1 MALQELWEEAVKFPS
16 LFLPFGGAWDLKE
29 VGEEIGKEWK
39 WSEYCS
45 NYKEAT
51 SKKTSF
57 KNMVDLKSSLN
68 NSDVEGFSK
77 TEVDIIGNT
86 TELSN
91 STNSLEAN
99 ISLELKEPFVVQNG
113 KVSNE

>member
-1 MALQELWEEAVKFPS
+1 
-16 LFLPFGGAWDLKE
+16 
-29 VGEEIGKEWK
+29 
-39 WSEYCS
+39 
-45 NYKEAT
+45 
-51 SKKTSF
+51 
-57 KNMVDLKSSLN
+57 MVDLKSSLN

-77 TEVDIIGNT
+77 MEVKIFGNT

-91 STNSLEAN
+91 GTNSLEAN

>member
-1 MALQELWEEAVKFPS
+1 
-16 LFLPFGGAWDLKE
+16 
-29 VGEEIGKEWK
+29 
-39 WSEYCS
+39 
-45 NYKEAT
+45 
-51 SKKTSF
+51 
-57 KNMVDLKSSLN
+57 MVDLKSRLN

-77 TEVDIIGNT
+77 TEVDIFGNT

-91 STNSLEAN
+91 GTNSLEAN

>member
-1 MALQELWEEAVKFPS
+1 
-16 LFLPFGGAWDLKE
+16 
-29 VGEEIGKEWK
+29 
-39 WSEYCS
+39 
-45 NYKEAT
+45 
-51 SKKTSF
+51 
-57 KNMVDLKSSLN
+57 MVDLKSSLN

-77 TEVDIIGNT
+77 TEVDIFGNT

-91 STNSLEAN
+91 IFDNTTELSNGPNSLEAN